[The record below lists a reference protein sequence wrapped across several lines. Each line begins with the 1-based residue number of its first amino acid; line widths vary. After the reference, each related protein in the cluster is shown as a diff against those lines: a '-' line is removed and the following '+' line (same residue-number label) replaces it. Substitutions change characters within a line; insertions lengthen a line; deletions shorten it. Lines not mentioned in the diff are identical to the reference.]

1 MLSSKKMQFLT
12 GLVIFADIVI
22 FFVTCGLRPKEWVR
36 HGTGIRHASRARA
49 RTHAWQVEHAI
60 ETNDV
65 LWALQAR
72 LCLRAAVLCGSG

>member
-1 MLSSKKMQFLT
+1 VLSSKKMHFLT

-49 RTHAWQVEHAI
+49 RAHTRMAGRTRDRDGRRAVGAAG
-60 ETNDV
+60 TNVV
-65 LWALQAR
+65 LAL
-72 LCLRAAVLCGSG
+72 